1 MSLKVTNSTVQPI
14 KGYQKVKV
22 VEMNHIIEVMAM
34 EKVPSNTFGITKI
47 DKDRYMV
54 DSTGEIL
61 EYKHTEK
68 RIDNL
73 DNIRKTF
80 KNLRHLINYNFQGA
94 GNELAFTITYRE
106 HITDPK
112 KLYKDFERFIK
123 RLRYK
128 YPSVDYLNVV
138 EPQGSGRWHCHV
150 LLRFNDR
157 EKIYIPNKEVA
168 ELWGQGFVTVKA
180 IRKNVDNIGAYLSA
194 YLGDVEY
201 TDENLTESLKH
212 QKNVEVKEVEVEG
225 KKKKYIKGGRLHY
238 YPTGM
243 RIYRKSK
250 GIKEPPSYWCNY
262 SMIKEKV
269 GSAQPNYTR
278 KIDIVD
284 DNEIINSITYEQ
296 YNLKR
301 SMYASSEVSK

>member
-1 MSLKVTNSTVQPI
+1 MSVKVTKSTFEPI
-14 KGYQKVKV
+14 KSFQKVKV

-34 EKVPSNTFGITKI
+34 EKLPSNTFDITKI
-47 DKDRYMV
+47 DKDRYMIN
-54 DSTGEIL
+54 STGEIK
-61 EYKHTEK
+61 EYIHTEK

-80 KNLRHLINYNFQGA
+80 KKLRHIINYNFQGA
-94 GNELAFTITYRE
+94 GNELAFTITYAE
-106 HITDPK
+106 HITEPETLYSDFK
-112 KLYKDFERFIK
+112 KFML

-128 YPSVDYLNVV
+128 YPDVDYLNVV

-168 ELWGQGFVTVKA
+168 DMWGNGFVSVKA
-180 IRKNVDNIGAYLSA
+180 IRKDVDNIGAYLSA

-201 TDENLTESLKH
+201 TEENVLNNI
-212 QKNVEVKEVEVEG
+212 QNQGNVDIREVEVEG

-250 GIKEPPSYWCNY
+250 GIREPPSYWCNY

-269 GSAQPNYTR
+269 GSTTPNYTK
-278 KIDIVD
+278 KIEITNDG
-284 DNEIINSITYEQ
+284 EIINTITYEH

-301 SMYASSEVSK
+301 R